1 MRSVTDT
8 LTAAEVVAGRIHAQ
22 QLDRPVADRT
32 VVDAAILDFGIQDTG
47 RDAASWAL
55 VNRGVPV
62 PRPDAVSSSDELALA
77 WTLRGAPHFYRRAD
91 LPDVLVATSPFSD
104 VDAAKRMIGAAQ
116 PLAAAGIGSREGL
129 SRLATALR
137 DIVTAPTVK
146 GEVSSRL
153 TQVLEEPYLR
163 DCVPC
168 GAVHSW
174 EQPFRLGALY
184 AGLEL
189 EPGTSPP
196 VLRQIPDWP
205 QREPG
210 PAPDP
215 LAAPERLQVIR
226 NYLRF
231 LGPAAPTDVAGFLD
245 APLAEVKAHWPEDA
259 VEVRVAG
266 RKTWS
271 LGEWVSS
278 PVDPALLRLL
288 GPFDLLLQG
297 RDRQL
302 LVTDRARHKA
312 LWPTLGRP
320 GAVLSGSEILGTW
333 RPRASGRKFSVT
345 VEAWGPVDRASRDR
359 VQEQADLLAAHR
371 GLSRAGVIWG

>member
-1 MRSVTDT
+1 MTDT
-8 LTAAEVVAGRIHAQ
+8 LTPLEVVAGRIHAQ
-22 QLDRPVADRT
+22 QLDRPAGDRAITDAD
-32 VVDAAILDFGIQDTG
+32 VLDFGIQDTG

-62 PRPDAVSSSDELALA
+62 ARPEVLTGSDDLALV

-91 LPDVLVATSPFSD
+91 LPEVLVATSPLSD

-116 PLAAAGIGSREGL
+116 PLAEAGIGSREGL
-129 SRLATALR
+129 AYLSARLR
-137 DIVTAPTVK
+137 DLVPAPATK

-153 TQVLEEPYLR
+153 TAALPEPYLR

-168 GAVHSW
+168 RAVHSW

-196 VLRQIPDWP
+196 VLRPIPGWP
-205 QREPG
+205 PREPG

-215 LAAPERLQVIR
+215 MTAPKRLQVIR

-231 LGPAAPTDVAGFLD
+231 LGPAAPADVAGFLD
-245 APLAEVKAHWPEDA
+245 APLAEVKAHWPEEA
-259 VEVRVAG
+259 VELRVDG
-266 RKTWS
+266 RRVWS
-271 LGEWVSS
+271 LGEFS
-278 PVDPALLRLL
+278 PVTVEASLLRLL

-302 LVTDRARHKA
+302 LVTDRDRHKA
-312 LWPTLGRP
+312 LWPSLGRP
-320 GAVLSGSEILGTW
+320 GAVLSGAELVGTW
-333 RPRASGRKFSVT
+333 RPRANGRQFSVQVT
-345 VEAWGPVDRASRDR
+345 PWSSLAAPIRSRL
-359 VQEQADLLAAHR
+359 EHQAEMLAAHR
-371 GLSRAGVIWG
+371 ELRFTGVTWNT